1 MRRPCAHVFLS
12 SELSQKEKIKNKT
25 ALGYVSRKRLATL
38 ISLLR
43 KRERPTFRWP
53 FIHAKVFSLFWW
65 PSDYAFKREEERNKK
80 KEPDN
85 TIHKIQRV
93 QLRGGK
99 FKK

>member
-1 MRRPCAHVFLS
+1 MSFYHPNYP
-12 SELSQKEKIKNKT
+12 QKEKIKNKT

-80 KEPDN
+80 KSRTTQYTKFSVSSSEVEN
-85 TIHKIQRV
+85 
-93 QLRGGK
+93 